1 MEFRL
6 LGSLAVREGGRELPV
21 KGLKERS
28 LLAMLLLE
36 EGRVVPA
43 DRLIDELWDDEPPPT
58 ARGSLQV
65 RIAGLRQALG
75 KERIVSEGRGYRVE
89 LAPGELDVTLF
100 QRLLEQGGEA
110 QLREAL
116 AMWQGPALADFL
128 DQRWAQAAAARL
140 EELRLAV
147 LERRIGL
154 DLEAGRHAQVVGELE
169 ERVRE
174 HPLREGLR
182 GQLMLALY
190 RSGRQAD
197 ALVAYQEARRTL
209 VQQCGIEP
217 GGALQQLQR
226 GILNQDPALDEE
238 SVPTRRSVM
247 AAALAGDRTRE
258 LAMLAGTLARRP
270 PRELIIARAIGRGG
284 DLGGVAEELR
294 ELQRSL
300 ETDGMIA
307 RTAAFSTDRPGHDL
321 ARIAAEQEVDLVVV
335 DAPEGLLSDP
345 MLADLLL
352 AAPCDVAIAVGSPAR
367 GPVLVPFSGA
377 DHDWSAIEIG
387 AWLALARDDPL
398 WLAGPQEGER
408 DASRLLASASLALQ
422 RAVGV
427 TAEPRLLEPGVDA
440 LVATAAEASVVVVGL
455 TDHWTEDGLGSVRSA
470 LANAA
475 TPTLI
480 VRRGLRPGGLAP
492 PEGLTRFTWSVGP
505 PTGAASA

>member
-1 MEFRL
+1 
-6 LGSLAVREGGRELPV
+6 LGPLAVREGGRELPIT
-21 KGLKERS
+21 GSKERS
-28 LLAMLLLE
+28 VLAMLLLE
-36 EGRVVPA
+36 EGRVVSA
-43 DRLIDELWDDEPPPT
+43 DRLIDELWGDEPPPT

-75 KERIVSEGRGYRVE
+75 KERIVSEGRGYRVQLE
-89 LAPGELDVTLF
+89 PGELDVTRF
-100 QRLLEQGGEA
+100 QGLLEQGREQ

-116 AMWQGPALADFL
+116 ALWQGPALVDFL

-140 EELRLAV
+140 EELRLTAP
-147 LERRIGL
+147 ERRTDI
-154 DLEAGRHAQVVGELE
+154 DLEAGRHAQVVSELE
-169 ERVRE
+169 ALVRE

-197 ALVAYQEARRTL
+197 ALDAYQEARRTL
-209 VQQCGIEP
+209 VEQCGIEP
-217 GGALQQLQR
+217 SAALQQLQR
-226 GILNQDPALDEE
+226 GILTQDPALDEQSE
-238 SVPTRRSVM
+238 PARRSVM
-247 AAALAGDRTRE
+247 AAALVGDRMPG
-258 LAMLAGTLARRP
+258 LAILAGTLAQRP
-270 PRELIIARAIGRGG
+270 PRELIVARAIVRSA
-284 DLGGVAEELR
+284 DLGAAAEELR
-294 ELQRSL
+294 DLQRTL
-300 ETDGMIA
+300 ETDGVIA
-307 RTAAFSTDRPGHDL
+307 RTAAFRSDRAGKDL

-335 DAPEGLLSDP
+335 DAPEGLLDNP
-345 MLADLLL
+345 VLADLLL

-440 LVATAAEASVVVVGL
+440 LMAAASEASVVVVGL
-455 TDHWTEDGLGSVRSA
+455 TDRWVEDGLGPVRSA
-470 LANAA
+470 LADAA
-475 TPTLI
+475 TPTLL

-505 PTGAASA
+505 PTGAAAA

>member
-36 EGRVVPA
+36 EGRIVPA
-43 DRLIDELWDDEPPPT
+43 DRLIDELWEDEPPPT

-89 LAPGELDVTLF
+89 LSPGELDVTHF

-110 QLREAL
+110 RLREAL
-116 AMWQGPALADFL
+116 ELWQGPALADFL

-140 EELRLAV
+140 EELRLVA

-154 DLEAGRHAQVVGELE
+154 DLEAGRHAEVVGELE
-169 ERVRE
+169 AGVRE

-197 ALVAYQEARRTL
+197 ALDAYQEARRTL
-209 VQQCGIEP
+209 VEQCGIEP
-217 GGALQQLQR
+217 SAALQQLQR
-226 GILNQDPALDEE
+226 GILAQDPALDEQF
-238 SVPTRRSVM
+238 VPARRSVM
-247 AAALAGDRTRE
+247 AAALAGDRMRE
-258 LAMLAGTLARRP
+258 LATLAGTLARRP
-270 PRELIIARAIGRGG
+270 PRELIIARAIVRSA
-284 DLGGVAEELR
+284 DLGGAAEELR
-294 ELQRSL
+294 ELQRTL
-300 ETDGMIA
+300 ATDGMIA
-307 RTAAFSTDRPGHDL
+307 RTAAFRTDRAGHDL

-335 DAPEGLLSDP
+335 DAPESLLDDP
-345 MLADLLL
+345 VLADLLL
-352 AAPCDVAIAVGSPAR
+352 AAPCDVAIAVGLPAR

-398 WLAGPQEGER
+398 WLAGPQESER

-440 LVATAAEASVVVVGL
+440 LVAAAAEAAVVVVGL
-455 TDHWTEDGLGSVRSA
+455 TDRWAEDGLGPVRSA

-475 TPTLI
+475 APTLL

-505 PTGAASA
+505 PTGAAFP

>member
-1 MEFRL
+1 MEFCL
-6 LGSLAVREGGRELPV
+6 LGPLVVREGGRELPIT
-21 KGLKERS
+21 GIKERS
-28 LLAMLLLE
+28 VLAMLLLE
-36 EGRVVPA
+36 EGRVVSA

-75 KERIVSEGRGYRVE
+75 KQRIVSEGRGYRIL
-89 LAPGELDVTLF
+89 LAPGELDVTRF

-110 QLREAL
+110 HLREAL
-116 AMWQGPALADFL
+116 AIWQGPALADFL

-140 EELRLAV
+140 EELRLAA
-147 LERRIGL
+147 LERRIEV
-154 DLEAGRHAQVVGELE
+154 DLEAGRHAQVVSELE
-169 ERVRE
+169 AQVRE

-190 RSGRQAD
+190 RGGRQAD
-197 ALVAYQEARRTL
+197 ALAAYQEARRTL
-209 VQQCGIEP
+209 VEECGIEP
-217 GGALQQLQR
+217 SAVLQQLQR
-226 GILNQDPALDEE
+226 GILGQDPALDEE
-238 SVPTRRSVM
+238 PVPARRAVM
-247 AAALAGDRTRE
+247 AAALASDRMGE
-258 LAMLAGTLARRP
+258 LAALAGTLARRP
-270 PRELIIARAIGRGG
+270 PRELIVARAIDRDA
-284 DLGGVAEELR
+284 DLGAAADELR

-300 ETDGMIA
+300 ETDGVIA
-307 RTAAFSTDRPGHDL
+307 RTAAFSTDRAGHDL

-335 DAPEGLLSDP
+335 DAPKALLEDP
-345 MLADLLL
+345 VLADLLL

-440 LVATAAEASVVVVGL
+440 LVAAASEASVVVAGL
-455 TDHWTEDGLGSVRSA
+455 TDRWTEDGLGPVRSA
-470 LANAA
+470 LAAAA
-475 TPTLI
+475 TPTLL

-492 PEGLTRFTWSVGP
+492 PEGLTRFTWTVGP
-505 PTGAASA
+505 MGAAFP

>member
-1 MEFRL
+1 MEFCL
-6 LGSLAVREGGRELPV
+6 LGPLAVREGGRELPIT
-21 KGLKERS
+21 GIKERS
-28 LLAMLLLE
+28 VLAMLLLE
-36 EGRVVPA
+36 EGQVVSA
-43 DRLIDELWDDEPPPT
+43 DRLIDELWGDEPPPT

-75 KERIVSEGRGYRVE
+75 KQRIVSEGRGYRVQ
-89 LAPGELDVTLF
+89 LAPGELDVTRF

-110 QLREAL
+110 HLHEAL

-128 DQRWAQAAAARL
+128 DQRWAQAGAGRL
-140 EELRLAV
+140 EELRLAA
-147 LERRIGL
+147 LERRIDV
-154 DLEAGRHAQVVGELE
+154 DLEAGRHAEVVSELE
-169 ERVRE
+169 AQVRG

-197 ALVAYQEARRTL
+197 ALDAYQEARSTL
-209 VQQCGIEP
+209 VEQCGIEP
-217 GGALQQLQR
+217 SAALQRLQR
-226 GILNQDPALDEE
+226 GILSQDPALDEQM
-238 SVPTRRSVM
+238 VPARRSVM
-247 AAALAGDRTRE
+247 AAALAGDRMRG
-258 LAMLAGTLARRP
+258 LATLAGTLALRP
-270 PRELIIARAIGRGG
+270 PRELIIARAIVRGA
-284 DLGGVAEELR
+284 DLGAAAEELR
-294 ELQRSL
+294 ELQRTL
-300 ETDGMIA
+300 KTDGVIA

-335 DAPEGLLSDP
+335 DAPEGLLDDP

-352 AAPCDVAIAVGSPAR
+352 AAPCDVAIALGSPAR

-408 DASRLLASASLALQ
+408 NASRLLASASLALQ

-440 LVATAAEASVVVVGL
+440 LVAAASEASVVVVGL
-455 TDHWTEDGLGSVRSA
+455 TDRWTEDGLGPVRSA
-470 LANAA
+470 LAAAA
-475 TPTLI
+475 TPTLL

-492 PEGLTRFTWSVGP
+492 PEGLTRFTWTVGP
-505 PTGAASA
+505 MGAAFP

>member
-1 MEFRL
+1 MEFRI

-75 KERIVSEGRGYRVE
+75 KERIVSEGRGYRVQ
-89 LAPGELDVTLF
+89 LASGELDATHF

-110 QLREAL
+110 NLREAL
-116 AMWQGPALADFL
+116 ALWQGPALADFL
-128 DQRWAQAAAARL
+128 DQRWAQAAAGRL
-140 EELRLAV
+140 GEMRLAA

-154 DLEAGRHAQVVGELE
+154 DLEAGRHAQVVRELE
-169 ERVRE
+169 ERVHE

-197 ALVAYQEARRTL
+197 ALDAYQDARRTL
-209 VQQCGIEP
+209 VEQCGIEP
-217 GGALQQLQR
+217 SAALQQLQR

-238 SVPTRRSVM
+238 SAPTRRSVM
-247 AAALAGDRTRE
+247 AATLAGDRTRE

-284 DLGGVAEELR
+284 DLAGVAEELR
-294 ELQRSL
+294 ELQRTL
-300 ETDGMIA
+300 ATDGMIA
-307 RTAAFSTDRPGHDL
+307 RTAAFRTDRAGRDL
-321 ARIAAEQEVDLVVV
+321 ARIAGEQEVDLIVV
-335 DAPEGLLSDP
+335 DAPERLLDDP
-345 MLADLLL
+345 VLAELLL
-352 AAPCDVAIAVGSPAR
+352 AAPCDVAIAVGTPER

-398 WLAGPQEGER
+398 WLAGPQAGER

-440 LVATAAEASVVVVGL
+440 LVATASEASVVVVGL
-455 TDHWTEDGLGSVRSA
+455 TDRWTEDGLGPVRSA
-470 LANAA
+470 LAAAA
-475 TPTLI
+475 TPTLL

-505 PTGAASA
+505 PTGAAFP